1 MNDAQS
7 PTATAS
13 SAVPPDAAHGRRRP
27 RIVEIGTLALLGS
40 HAPGADVLSLWTN
53 SRPPRE
59 SHARFQP
66 FSLRAFLAL
75 RRRMVAGEVDLLVV
89 YPPRYRPASLRV
101 LAKAAAENP
110 FHMLAAM
117 IRALGVSLV
126 RFLPRGVPVVALDLD
141 DSFAINRH
149 AFFLLERAAIY
160 YKRELPIDRWQT
172 LFKTAHGDLPTTRV
186 RVRARYK
193 RWMAKLRPITLGYWR
208 SDVGIAPAGPG
219 DKTVDVFFAGQIDP
233 SSTVRSDGLA
243 QLRALAAEGYVID
256 VVADRLPYE
265 EFARRMARAWL
276 VWSPEGFGWQCFRHF
291 EAPLAGS
298 VPLINLPR
306 ILRDHPLADGV
317 HALYYAAEGDD
328 LRRAIV
334 AALADKPRLARIAEA
349 GRAHVLAHHTFEALC
364 ARVIAESG
372 VAAPRDQC

>member
-7 PTATAS
+7 P
-13 SAVPPDAAHGRRRP
+13 VAAGPGLPAAAPRP
-27 RIVEIGTLALLGS
+27 RIVEIGTLALFGS
-40 HAPGADVLSLWTN
+40 YAPQAEVMSLWTN
-53 SRPPRE
+53 ARPPSE

-66 FSLRAFLAL
+66 FSLRELRTL
-75 RRRMVAGEVDLLVV
+75 RRRMAAGEVDLLVV
-89 YPPRYRPASLRV
+89 YPPRYRPGSLRV

-110 FHMLAAM
+110 RHMLAAM
-117 IRALGVSLV
+117 IRALGVSMV
-126 RFLPRGVPVVALDLD
+126 RFLPRGVPVVALDID

-186 RVRARYK
+186 RMQPRYK
-193 RWMAKLRPITLGYWR
+193 RWIAKLRPITLGYWR
-208 SDVGIAPAGPG
+208 SDVGIAPAGPE
-219 DKTVDVFFAGQIDP
+219 DKTVDVFFAGQLKP

-256 VVADRLPYE
+256 VVGDRLPYE

-306 ILRDHPLADGV
+306 ILRDRPLEDGV
-317 HALYYAAEGDD
+317 HALYYAADGDD
-328 LRRAIV
+328 LRRAVV
-334 AALADKPRLARIAEA
+334 AALADKPRLARIAA
-349 GRAHVLAHHTFEALC
+349 AARAYVLEHHTYEALC
-364 ARVIAESG
+364 ARVLADSG
-372 VAAPRDQC
+372 IVPAARG